1 MQNIVDDFAEYL
13 ETITHYAPI
22 TVDNFQPTSQAIKI
36 MIDPS
41 SAVTEPYIDGSYT
54 STQSFT
60 IMCRHDEQQKA
71 LEQCWAFYNALEN
84 VDIEIKE
91 GVQIRTLSITRPSF
105 VASTETGE
113 SDYAFTVEIEL
124 FKE

>member
-22 TVDNFQPTSQAIKI
+22 TVDNFQPTSHAIKV

-41 SAVTEPYIDGSYT
+41 RAVTEPYIDGSYV

-105 VASTETGE
+105 VAPTETGE